1 MAGNDHRGTGVGGV
15 AHDGVDVGPPSRVES
30 GVRFV
35 EQPELGAA
43 GDETSQRRAALL
55 SRRKLADT
63 KVDEP
68 SGKFEA
74 LDRCSCFGR
83 RGADELAPKGD
94 VLGHREIEVQTV
106 AVPEQAGMRSQ
117 LVAFGV
123 QVEAQHGARTPR
135 QWDEPG
141 AQPQQRRL
149 AGAIRPAYP
158 HDLAALDAQRRAGEG
173 GKPSEYGDC
182 IAELDD
188 GVHHCSLCSPIAG
201 RRYRPYPVAS
211 MGRTSRWDRPPVAH
225 DLRWFVRLFGKTLI
239 VTGLLMFGFVA
250 YQLWGTGI
258 EFARAQ
264 DRAEDQ
270 FEELLATAGVPSTA
284 TSSTTSTVPPTTST
298 SEPATSTTSGPTTTT
313 TTSTTLPP
321 TTTTAPFDVAAL
333 GIADGDPIARLE
345 IPRIGRD
352 DFVVAGVG
360 REELKKGPGH
370 YPQTPMPG
378 QLGNAAIAG
387 HRTTYGGPFLEIDE
401 LEPGDEIIAET
412 PYGRFVYLT
421 TTTEIV
427 DADDWQVIATIDPTA
442 ASLTLT
448 SCHPVGTASQRI
460 IVHAELDVAQSDP
473 PRPAVFNYG
482 RDAVA
487 STTGELPGENA
498 ADTTTTSAAITTSTA
513 ATTTTVAATNVGASD
528 PSTTASSSTTSTT
541 SSPAQTL
548 PADELYSV
556 LPGGGTIGGS
566 DGGDGEAAE
575 DAFSNHWFTDS
586 AAWPQVL
593 LWGAAAAAVAVAG
606 YFLAKR
612 FRNSW
617 IGLGA
622 AVVPFVVALYF
633 FYQNVN
639 RLLPAAL

>member
-1 MAGNDHRGTGVGGV
+1 
-15 AHDGVDVGPPSRVES
+15 
-30 GVRFV
+30 
-35 EQPELGAA
+35 
-43 GDETSQRRAALL
+43 
-55 SRRKLADT
+55 
-63 KVDEP
+63 
-68 SGKFEA
+68 
-74 LDRCSCFGR
+74 
-83 RGADELAPKGD
+83 
-94 VLGHREIEVQTV
+94 
-106 AVPEQAGMRSQ
+106 
-117 LVAFGV
+117 
-123 QVEAQHGARTPR
+123 
-135 QWDEPG
+135 
-141 AQPQQRRL
+141 
-149 AGAIRPAYP
+149 
-158 HDLAALDAQRRAGEG
+158 
-173 GKPSEYGDC
+173 
-182 IAELDD
+182 
-188 GVHHCSLCSPIAG
+188 
-201 RRYRPYPVAS
+201 
-211 MGRTSRWDRPPVAH
+211 MGRTSRWDRPPVER
-225 DLRWFVRLFGKTLI
+225 DVRWFVRLVGKTLI
-239 VTGLLMFGFVA
+239 VTGLFMFGFVA

-258 EFARAQ
+258 EFSRAQ
-264 DRAEDQ
+264 DRAEKQ
-270 FEELLATAGVPSTA
+270 FEELMATAGQPSTA
-284 TSSTTSTVPPTTST
+284 PTTTAPPSTVPTTTAPIATTTTSGPTSTSSSTTSTTS
-298 SEPATSTTSGPTTTT
+298 T
-313 TTSTTLPP
+313 TTSTTLPA

-345 IPRIGRD
+345 IPRMDRD

-401 LEPGDEIIAET
+401 LEPGDEIIVET
-412 PYGRFVYLT
+412 PYGRFVYRT

-427 DADDWQVIATIDPTA
+427 DPNNWQVIATVDPTV

-448 SCHPVGTASQRI
+448 SCHPVGTASERI
-460 IVHAELDVAQSDP
+460 IVHAELDLAQSDP

-487 STTGELPGENA
+487 TATGELPGENA
-498 ADTTTTSAAITTSTA
+498 AEPTTTAAATTTAATTTTAA
-513 ATTTTVAATNVGASD
+513 ATTTTVAGTDVEGSGPAT
-528 PSTTASSSTTSTT
+528 STTTSSTTSTT
-541 SSPAQTL
+541 STGAPPPQTL

-556 LPGGGTIGGS
+556 LPGGGTIGGT

-593 LWGAAAAAVAVAG
+593 LWGAAAAAVAVGG
-606 YFLAKR
+606 YFVAKR

-622 AVVPFVVALYF
+622 AVVPFLFTLYF

>member
-1 MAGNDHRGTGVGGV
+1 MGG
-15 AHDGVDVGPPSRVES
+15 
-30 GVRFV
+30 
-35 EQPELGAA
+35 
-43 GDETSQRRAALL
+43 
-55 SRRKLADT
+55 
-63 KVDEP
+63 
-68 SGKFEA
+68 
-74 LDRCSCFGR
+74 
-83 RGADELAPKGD
+83 
-94 VLGHREIEVQTV
+94 
-106 AVPEQAGMRSQ
+106 
-117 LVAFGV
+117 
-123 QVEAQHGARTPR
+123 
-135 QWDEPG
+135 
-141 AQPQQRRL
+141 
-149 AGAIRPAYP
+149 
-158 HDLAALDAQRRAGEG
+158 
-173 GKPSEYGDC
+173 
-182 IAELDD
+182 
-188 GVHHCSLCSPIAG
+188 
-201 RRYRPYPVAS
+201 
-211 MGRTSRWDRPPVAH
+211 TSRWDRPPVAH
-225 DLRWFVRLFGKTLI
+225 DLRWFVRLVGKTLI

-270 FEELLATAGVPSTA
+270 FEELLATASAPSTT
-284 TSSTTSTVPPTTST
+284 TSSTTSTAPPTTST
-298 SEPATSTTSGPTTTT
+298 SEPATSTTSGPTSTT
-313 TTSTTLPP
+313 TTSTTAPPTTLPP

-352 DFVVAGVG
+352 DYVVAGVG

-378 QLGNAAIAG
+378 QLGNSAIAG
-387 HRTTYGGPFLEIDE
+387 HRTTYGGPFLEVDE
-401 LEPGDEIIAET
+401 LEPGDEIIVET

-427 DADDWQVIATIDPTA
+427 DADNWQVIATIDPTV

-460 IVHAELDVAQSDP
+460 IVHAELDLAQSDP
-473 PRPAVFNYG
+473 PGPAVFNYG

-487 STTGELPGENA
+487 SATGELPGENTA
-498 ADTTTTSAAITTSTA
+498 EPTTTSAA
-513 ATTTTVAATNVGASD
+513 TTTTTTDVAATNVGA
-528 PSTTASSSTTSTT
+528 TASDTTTPSSTTSTT
-541 SSPAQTL
+541 STTTTTTTTTTQRTL

-593 LWGAAAAAVAVAG
+593 LWGAAAAAVAIGG
-606 YFLAKR
+606 YFVAKR